1 MSYFNWVNL
10 QYMGDVELDF
20 KVLESA
26 LKSYLDENGIHQN
39 ALKDL
44 ATLLE
49 DHAATFTLYTS
60 MIEEMLLLASRSQP
74 DAVFGVQGR
83 GEELRDVWLREY
95 GGGEITF
102 SQGPFHYD

>member
-1 MSYFNWVNL
+1 MSYFNFVNL

-20 KVLESA
+20 KVLENA
-26 LKSYLDENGIHQN
+26 LKSYLDENGIHHN
-39 ALKDL
+39 VLKGI
-44 ATLLE
+44 ATLIE
-49 DHAATFTLYTS
+49 ERAATFTLYTS
-60 MIEEMLLLASRSQP
+60 MIEEMLLIASRSQP

-102 SQGPFHYD
+102 SQGPFNYD